1 MSRRAGCRALVTM
14 VAALLGAIF
23 LSGSDQP
30 VTAHSSYPHWQVL
43 PAPPLA
49 PRTHALGVPVGHRV
63 LVLGG
68 LGSGTTEHARRDGA
82 TYDLT
87 SGVWHR
93 VLVPVPVTDRDSA
106 VDAAGV
112 VVLRHRRVG
121 RPATW
126 WRYDVRRALWS
137 RMYDVPRRLSPPSA
151 FGSEVYAM
159 SGRRVVVYSIQLG
172 RWTPFP
178 RDPHRPVLVRPT
190 VTASRAGTVVLGHT
204 PGHRHRVFA
213 DRWDGLRWHRTR
225 AEAAPLVI
233 APSDGATRVRVGGRT
248 LVVRGDSAWIRLP

>member
-1 MSRRAGCRALVTM
+1 MSRRTGCRALVTM
-14 VAALLGAIF
+14 AAALLGAIF

-49 PRTHALGVPVGHRV
+49 PRTHALGVPAGHRV

-68 LGSGTTEHARRDGA
+68 LRSGTHARHDGA
-82 TYDLT
+82 AYDLT
-87 SGVWHR
+87 TGVWHR
-93 VLVPVPVTDRDSA
+93 LRVPVAVTDRDSA
-106 VDAAGV
+106 VEAAGV
-112 VVLRHRRVG
+112 VVLRHQRAG
-121 RPATW
+121 LPATW
-126 WRYDVRRALWS
+126 WRYDVRGDRWS
-137 RMYDVPRRLSPPSA
+137 RVHDVPRRLAAPSA

-172 RWTPFP
+172 RWTSFP
-178 RDPHRPVLVRPT
+178 RDPHRPVLIRPT

-204 PGHRHRVFA
+204 PGHPHRVFA
-213 DRWDGLRWHRTR
+213 DRWDGLRWHRAR
-225 AEAAPLVI
+225 AAAAPLVI
-233 APSDGATRVRVGGRT
+233 VPTDGATRVRLGGRT